1 MSINKYQHRYT
12 EPPPCILSRRVGSR
26 SCDFTARWKLHAVLG
41 RPVVTGPRVL
51 TKSGV
56 YADTHVP
63 FTHRPSTC
71 VQMHTHDPLQRHTD
85 GPTLSER
92 PPVHTS
98 PRLPLH
104 SPLAL
109 PSPTLPRPRDR
120 PSCHTHFQ
128 LCPRHGPLAT
138 GPASASFPLEEVEG
152 HRSSPPPELPIHQL
166 PGRGVEPAPPDGG
179 RRSSALRLWLDTD
192 KRARAQ
198 SQRPRLFRLLARPTS
213 GARKRYLCAE
223 VDR

>member
-41 RPVVTGPRVL
+41 RPVVTGPHVL

-109 PSPTLPRPRDR
+109 PSPTPPRPRDR
-120 PSCHTHFQ
+120 PSFHTHFQ

-152 HRSSPPPELPIHQL
+152 HRSSRPRSCQFTNCRAGGWSRRLWT
-166 PGRGVEPAPPDGG
+166 GGVGAPPSGSG
-179 RRSSALRLWLDTD
+179 WTLTS
-192 KRARAQ
+192 ARAGAIAEAT
-198 SQRPRLFRLLARPTS
+198 PFPPARPPDF
-213 GARKRYLCAE
+213 RRPE
-223 VDR
+223 EIPVR